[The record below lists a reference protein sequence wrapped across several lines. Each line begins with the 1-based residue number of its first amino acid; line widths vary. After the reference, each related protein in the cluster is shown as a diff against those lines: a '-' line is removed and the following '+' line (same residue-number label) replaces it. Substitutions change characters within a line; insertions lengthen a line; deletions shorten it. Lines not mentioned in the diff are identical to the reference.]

1 MLSSGFDL
9 RNCIFTLALECKD
22 AATEDAPT
30 EVFLPEY
37 HFPRDNVSVEVSSGK
52 WAISIDEADGG
63 VIQKLRWWHDQGKQ
77 SLKVQ
82 GVKKR
87 QGTSLDQGEE
97 APGYLEQCRQSGCSL
112 M

>member
-1 MLSSGFDL
+1 MS
-9 RNCIFTLALECKD
+9 LECKD
-22 AATEDAPT
+22 AANEDAPT

-37 HFPRDNVSVEVSSGK
+37 HFPRNNLNVEVSSGK
-52 WAISIDEADGG
+52 WTIEVEDTYGG
-63 VIQKLRWWHDQGKQ
+63 MMQTLRWWHDQGKQ

-87 QGTSLDQGEE
+87 QGMSLGQEE
-97 APGYLEQCRQSGCSL
+97 ESPGYLEQCRQGGCAL